1 MNRKVATLDS
11 ISIPATNN
19 LDRHLSIVKTTNG
32 ELGHGAGGVCT
43 YAHIYNISA
52 CIWRRAARAREPQH
66 VIKLGMG
73 GGGGRLV
80 ANRN

>member
-1 MNRKVATLDS
+1 MG
-11 ISIPATNN
+11 P
-19 LDRHLSIVKTTNG
+19 
-32 ELGHGAGGVCT
+32 GGCVRT
-43 YAHIYNISA
+43 YAHIYNICA

-73 GGGGRLV
+73 AGGGRLV